1 VITAQERELGLVEF
15 HCDAHGFLCVTF
27 PKASALCR
35 CGKFG
40 RRLLSGRI
48 VDPDT
53 LRPTEAKARAM
64 NVAGEPV
71 LFICECGADFGGSRL
86 FQRHRVGRGSKRRCL
101 TFEEMLAKGWHE
113 DEKGRWRQNVASPEG
128 LKRASETRKRKRQAG
143 G

>member
-40 RRLLSGRI
+40 RRLLNGRI

-53 LRPTEAKARAM
+53 LRPTDAKARAM

-71 LFICECGADFGGSRL
+71 LFICECGADFGGSYL
-86 FQRHRVGRGSKRRCL
+86 FQRHRVGRASKKRCL
-101 TFEEMLAKGWHE
+101 SAEEMIAKGWHQ
-113 DEKGRWRQNVASPEG
+113 DEKGRWRAQPPNSEDR
-128 LKRASETRKRKRQAG
+128 KRASRGARRKRQARG
-143 G
+143 